1 MNGQYTLPTE
11 EAARLILQQLHP
23 NQAFDIQAK
32 LGFGEIL
39 IQFREKE
46 EEDGTDVH

>member
-1 MNGQYTLPTE
+1 MNGQYVIPTE

-23 NQAFDIQAK
+23 HQTFDIEAK

-46 EEDGTDVH
+46 EEVVEWN